1 LVYALRVTA
10 ELAAFSDS
18 YAEARKKFV
27 DAARK
32 AGAKLASYKHP
43 WERGPTGEALY
54 LDVAVL
60 GPGSASKVFVV
71 GSGTHGIEGYSGS
84 AAQRAWLRG
93 RPRLP
98 KDTAVVFLHA
108 HNPWGFAHKT
118 RVTEENVDLNRNFI
132 DFSRPLPVNAGY
144 AELHPQLLTADWND
158 AAVEAIF
165 ARLDA
170 YRERVGEK
178 AFSDAF
184 NGGQYTHADGIFYGG
199 ARAQWANTAFRQAI
213 ATHLER
219 ARNVAFMDL
228 HTGIG
233 PWCEHIYLCFHA
245 EGSPARER
253 ARAWW
258 GERAVNLQGVTHKKL
273 ATYSGTIIDAVQDML
288 PEAEVTSIVVEFG
301 TLPRR
306 EMQRAGLA
314 QRWLRFEG
322 PRDPVLAARVRRE
335 YEAAFYPKDPEWRR
349 AVLEQSRDF
358 IDKGVAGVGSW

>member
-1 LVYALRVTA
+1 MS
-10 ELAAFSDS
+10 ELTAFSNS

-27 DAARK
+27 DAARR

-43 WERGPTGEALY
+43 DERGPAGEALY

-60 GPGSASKVFVV
+60 GPGSASRVFVV

-98 KDTAVVFLHA
+98 KDTAVMFFHA

-132 DFSRPLPVNAGY
+132 DFSKPLPANAGY
-144 AELHPQLLTADWND
+144 EELHPAIAIREWDE
-158 AAVEAIF
+158 AAIASVF
-165 ARLDA
+165 AKLDA
-170 YRERVGEK
+170 YRERAGEK

-184 NGGQYTHADGIFYGG
+184 NGGQYSRADGVFYGG
-199 ARAQWANTAFRQAI
+199 MRPQWANTAFRA
-213 ATHLER
+213 AVETHLGK
-219 ARNVAFMDL
+219 ARKVAFMDL

-233 PWCEHIYLCFHA
+233 PWCEHIYLCFHP
-245 EGSPARER
+245 EGSAARAR

-273 ATYSGTIIDAVQDML
+273 ATYSGTIIDAFAEML
-288 PEAEVTSIVVEFG
+288 PNAEITSIVVEFG

-306 EMQRAGLA
+306 DMQRAGLA
-314 QRWLRFEG
+314 QRWMRFEG
-322 PRDPVLAARVRRE
+322 PRDPVLAAKVRRE
-335 YEAAFYPKDPEWRR
+335 YEAAFYPAEPEWRE
-349 AVLEQSRDF
+349 AVLAQSKEFLDR
-358 IDKGVAGVGSW
+358 GVAGVGAW

>member
-1 LVYALRVTA
+1 ML

-27 DAARK
+27 EAARR
-32 AGAKLASYKHP
+32 AGAKLASYQHP
-43 WERGPTGEALY
+43 DERGPGGEALY
-54 LDVAVL
+54 LDVSVL
-60 GPGSASKVFVV
+60 GPGDASRVFVV

-84 AAQRAWLRG
+84 AVQRAWLRG

-98 KDTAVVFLHA
+98 KDTAVVFFHA
-108 HNPWGFAHKT
+108 QNPWGFAHKT

-132 DFSRPLPVNAGY
+132 DFSRPLPVNPGY
-144 AELHPQLLTADWND
+144 DELQPVIAVKDWN
-158 AAVEAIF
+158 EASIAGVF
-165 ARLDA
+165 AGLDA
-170 YRERVGEK
+170 YRERAGEK

-184 NGGQYTHADGIFYGG
+184 NGGQYSHADGVFYGG
-199 ARAQWANTAFRQAI
+199 ARPQWANNAFRA
-213 ATHLER
+213 AVETHLGR
-219 ARNVAFMDL
+219 ALKVAYLDL

-273 ATYSGTIIDAVQDML
+273 ATYSGTIIDAVTEML
-288 PEAEVTSIVVEFG
+288 PQAEVTSIVVEFG
-301 TLPRR
+301 TLARR
-306 EMQRAGLA
+306 DMQRASLA
-314 QRWLRFEG
+314 QRWMRFEG
-322 PRDPVLAARVRRE
+322 PRDPVLAAKVRRE
-335 YEAAFYPKDPEWRR
+335 YEAAFYPAAPEWRK

-358 IDKGVAGVGSW
+358 IDRGVAGISSS

>member
-1 LVYALRVTA
+1 MSDT
-10 ELAAFSDS
+10 AAFSDS
-18 YAEARKKFV
+18 YADARRKFV
-27 DAARK
+27 EAARR
-32 AGAKLASYKHP
+32 AGAKLTSYQHP
-43 WERGPTGEALY
+43 SERGPAGEALY
-54 LDVAVL
+54 LDVSVL
-60 GPGSASKVFVV
+60 GPGNASRVFVV

-84 AAQRAWLRG
+84 AAQRAWLSG

-98 KDTAVVFLHA
+98 KDTAVVFFHA

-132 DFSRPLPVNAGY
+132 DFSGPLPRNPGY
-144 AELHPQLLTADWND
+144 DELQEAIAIKDWNE
-158 AAVEAIF
+158 EAIAGAF

-199 ARAQWANTAFRQAI
+199 SRKQWANSAFRA
-213 ATHLER
+213 AVETHLEQ
-219 ARNVAFMDL
+219 ARKVAFLDL

-273 ATYSGTIIDAVQDML
+273 ATYQGTIIDAFAQML
-288 PEAEVTSIVVEFG
+288 PNAEVTSIVVEFG

-306 EMQRAGLA
+306 DMQRAGLA
-314 QRWLRFEG
+314 QRWMRFEG
-322 PRDPVLAARVRRE
+322 PRDPVLAAKVRRE
-335 YEAAFYPKDPEWRR
+335 YEAAFYPADPEWRA
-349 AVLEQSRDF
+349 AVLAQSKDF
-358 IDKGVAGVGSW
+358 IDRGVAGISSS

>member
-1 LVYALRVTA
+1 MSDT
-10 ELAAFSDS
+10 AAFSDS
-18 YAEARKKFV
+18 YADARRKFV
-27 DAARK
+27 EAARR
-32 AGAKLASYKHP
+32 AGAKLTSYQHP
-43 WERGPTGEALY
+43 SERGPAGEALY
-54 LDVAVL
+54 LDVSVL
-60 GPGSASKVFVV
+60 GPGSASRVFVV

-84 AAQRAWLRG
+84 AAQRAWLSG

-98 KDTAVVFLHA
+98 KDPAVVFFHA
-108 HNPWGFAHKT
+108 QNPWGFAHKT

-132 DFSRPLPVNAGY
+132 DFSGPLPRNPGY
-144 AELHPQLLTADWND
+144 EELQEAIAIKDWNE
-158 AAVEAIF
+158 EAIAGAF

-199 ARAQWANTAFRQAI
+199 SRKQWANSAFRA
-213 ATHLER
+213 AVETHLEQ
-219 ARNVAFMDL
+219 ARKVAFLDL

-273 ATYSGTIIDAVQDML
+273 ATYQGTIIDAFAEML
-288 PEAEVTSIVVEFG
+288 PNAEVTSIVVEFG

-306 EMQRAGLA
+306 DMQRAGLA
-314 QRWLRFEG
+314 QRWMRFEG
-322 PRDPVLAARVRRE
+322 PRDPVLAAKVRRE
-335 YEAAFYPKDPEWRR
+335 YEAAFYPADPEWRA
-349 AVLEQSRDF
+349 AVLAQSKDF
-358 IDKGVAGVGSW
+358 IDRGVAGISSS

>member
-1 LVYALRVTA
+1 ML

-27 DAARK
+27 EAARR
-32 AGAKLASYKHP
+32 AGAKLASYQHP
-43 WERGPTGEALY
+43 DERGPGGEALY
-54 LDVAVL
+54 LDVSVL
-60 GPGSASKVFVV
+60 GPGDASRVFVV

-98 KDTAVVFLHA
+98 KDTAVVFFHA
-108 HNPWGFAHKT
+108 QNPWGFAHKT

-132 DFSRPLPVNAGY
+132 DFAKPLPANPGY
-144 AELHPQLLTADWND
+144 LELHPLLAITSWD
-158 AAVEAIF
+158 EASIAGGF
-165 ARLDA
+165 AGLDA

-184 NGGQYTHADGIFYGG
+184 NGGQYSHADGVFYGG
-199 ARAQWANTAFRQAI
+199 ARPQWANNAFRA
-213 ATHLER
+213 AVETHLGR
-219 ARNVAFMDL
+219 ARQIAYLDL

-233 PWCEHIYLCFHA
+233 PWCGHIYLCFHA

-273 ATYSGTIIDAVQDML
+273 ATYSGTIIDAVTEML
-288 PEAEVTSIVVEFG
+288 PQAEVTSIVVEFG

-306 EMQRAGLA
+306 DMQRASLA
-314 QRWLRFEG
+314 QRWMRFEG
-322 PRDPVLAARVRRE
+322 PRDPVLAAKVRRE
-335 YEAAFYPKDPEWRR
+335 YEAAFYPAAPEWRR
-349 AVLEQSRDF
+349 AVLEQSREF
-358 IDKGVAGVGSW
+358 IDRGVAGISSS